1 MAGKVKSNQSLIF
14 LYVSGAVLIASLMLA
29 YKLQGYSLEDGD
41 SYSFIDFLN
50 DGKASP
56 SFQDVAVGLVFGIVF
71 GILDTIGTWVGMKG
85 TEAVMPWG
93 SQELRAA
100 VAGSYSNVMSL
111 TIGTLVTLVARAK
124 LGTTNEQRPIW
135 VNILGILI
143 GSSVGIFIGQV
154 FLL

>member
-1 MAGKVKSNQSLIF
+1 MPGKVKPNQSLIF
-14 LYVSGAVLIASLMLA
+14 LYVSVAVLTASLMLA
-29 YKLQGYSLEDGD
+29 YKLQGSSLEDGD

-50 DGKASP
+50 DGKATP
-56 SFQDVAVGLVFGIVF
+56 SLQDVTVGLVFGVVF
-71 GILDTIGTWVGMKG
+71 GIMDTLGTWVGMKE
-85 TEAVMPWG
+85 TATVMPWG

-100 VAGSYSNVMSL
+100 VAGSYSNIMSL
-111 TIGTLVTLVARAK
+111 TVGTLVTLVARAK

-143 GSSVGIFIGQV
+143 GSSIGIFVGQV